1 MFLTYQ
7 MTFGPS
13 LNFDLIFFED
23 ELPDLVSIGSS
34 VGTFINMLFGCYIWV
49 NVLQYNFC
57 RFKLRAVQRLSCIL
71 GTRFFPTVSFYC
83 PLTLSNLFPIEI
95 RAIELATYLAIKLNF
110 PSISHPSIINHVLS
124 SCSLRRYHV
133 DTPVKSYFSSYLH
146 SSLVS
151 SLRPNL
157 MGYYTVIV

>member
-1 MFLTYQ
+1 MLCYLVATYGS
-7 MTFGPS
+7 TFFSTIAVDPS
-13 LNFDLIFFED
+13 CEQF
-23 ELPDLVSIGSS
+23 
-34 VGTFINMLFGCYIWV
+34 
-49 NVLQYNFC
+49 NV
-57 RFKLRAVQRLSCIL
+57 SCIL
-71 GTRFFPTVSFYC
+71 GTRCFPTVSFYC

-110 PSISHPSIINHVLS
+110 PSISHSSIINHVLS

-146 SSLVS
+146 SFLVS